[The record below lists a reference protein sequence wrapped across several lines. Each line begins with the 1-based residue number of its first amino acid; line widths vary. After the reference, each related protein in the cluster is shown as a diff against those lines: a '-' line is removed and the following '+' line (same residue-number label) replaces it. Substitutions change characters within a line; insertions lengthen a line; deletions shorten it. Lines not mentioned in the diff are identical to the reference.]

1 MDGKRPLSFL
11 SPSAPRR
18 LSIPLSPSTLP
29 HKQNTANSP
38 EPVHGPVLVRP
49 FRQVAVDGLVA
60 HRVGEAQHAVRGAR
74 QVGQGPGAA
83 ADLGEET
90 GSVLCFLCGR
100 GCVGGGVRE
109 KKRRG
114 EWVVEGSRQRRPGGP
129 SSSERAEGAAR
140 SPLAAHWV
148 GPSPSNQ
155 CRARPRLAG
164 GIPGLRLGA
173 EGGECGAL
181 VSGKGPG
188 GGRRARGLSRVRALP
203 DSLSRAARARKK
215 SECEQKH
222 AFHLAGPGG
231 HVSSHPRPM
240 GSPPR
245 PQASAG
251 AAVAEGGHRRRQ
263 PPAPAP

>member
-1 MDGKRPLSFL
+1 MERDLSLFSPPLRPAA
-11 SPSAPRR
+11 SPS
-18 LSIPLSPSTLP
+18 LSLPPPSPTNKTPLTHRNRYTGPYSFAHFVRSRWMVLSRIASARPSTP
-29 HKQNTANSP
+29 Y
-38 EPVHGPVLVRP
+38 E
-49 FRQVAVDGLVA
+49 
-60 HRVGEAQHAVRGAR
+60 
-74 QVGQGPGAA
+74 GPGRWARA
-83 ADLGEET
+83 RERRPTSAKKLG
-90 GSVLCFLCGR
+90 VFLCFLCGR

-222 AFHLAGPGG
+222 AFRLAGPGG